1 MLSARGEPL
10 VSTVAYDFLDGD
22 GVVTMDSR
30 SSSSSSGMLSDKKG
44 EQADALEEE
53 VEDLPENFI
62 LPGDNRN
69 TFNGWSLTVVISGI
83 SNVDNDEDLDGEKG
97 GVGGKDPSG
106 DRGAGGTASERRLY
120 PKPEGCISSDA
131 DLTVEARG
139 NDVIRNKG

>member
-69 TFNGWSLTVVISGI
+69 TFNG
-83 SNVDNDEDLDGEKG
+83 
-97 GVGGKDPSG
+97 
-106 DRGAGGTASERRLY
+106 
-120 PKPEGCISSDA
+120 
-131 DLTVEARG
+131 
-139 NDVIRNKG
+139 